1 MPASHKMLKSREQAQ
16 NRANGIGD
24 EQGRMPSRVKDP
36 EVKARCTV
44 CSLEIRVTKKNIEA
58 KAHWESRHPTIT
70 YAACWPGLF
79 DPSAPAAPSTD
90 DATSAAPAAAAA
102 AAPAAAPKKK
112 AAQDLSF
119 LDAALD
125 PKKKK

>member
-58 KAHWESRHPTIT
+58 NAHWESRHPTIT

-79 DPSAPAAPSTD
+79 DPSAPAAASATD
-90 DATSAAPAAAAA
+90 GAAPAAAPAAAAA
-102 AAPAAAPKKK
+102 APAPKKK